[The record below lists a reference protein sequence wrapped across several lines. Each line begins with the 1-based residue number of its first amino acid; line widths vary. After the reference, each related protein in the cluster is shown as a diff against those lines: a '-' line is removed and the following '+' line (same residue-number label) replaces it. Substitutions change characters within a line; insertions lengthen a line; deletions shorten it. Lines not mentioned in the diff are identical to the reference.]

1 MGRIA
6 GKVARG
12 LAISCL
18 AVAAWPTGSV
28 LAQTTTLPATLPF
41 SGPDRPYYR
50 YAGELEHALEL
61 SMQAAPTA
69 DGADGVAVAYVQGV
83 ADAVQGSVACPTPA
97 QRSGELP
104 RVVQAYLAA
113 NPGLAAQPAA
123 AVVRDALRRAYPC
136 KGR

>member
-1 MGRIA
+1 MGRTA

-18 AVAAWPTGSV
+18 AVAAWPTGPV
-28 LAQTTTLPATLPF
+28 FAQTATLPF

-61 SMQAAPTA
+61 SMQAAPAA
-69 DGADGVAVAYVQGV
+69 DGRDGAAAAYVQGV
-83 ADAVQGSVACPTPA
+83 ADAVQGSLACPTPA
-97 QRSGELP
+97 QRSGELM
-104 RVVQAYLAA
+104 RVVQAYFAA
-113 NPGLAAQPAA
+113 NPGLGAQPAA
-123 AVVRDALRRAYPC
+123 VVVRDALRLTYPC

>member
-1 MGRIA
+1 MGRTT
-6 GKVARG
+6 GKVAKI
-12 LAISCL
+12 ACL
-18 AVAAWPTGSV
+18 AVAAWATGPV
-28 LAQTTTLPATLPF
+28 LAQAATLPATLPI

-69 DGADGVAVAYVQGV
+69 DGADGAAMAYVQGV
-83 ADAVQGSVACPTPA
+83 ADAVQGSVACPTPV
-97 QRSGELP
+97 QRSGELM
-104 RVVQAYLAA
+104 RVVQAYFAA
-113 NPGLAAQPAA
+113 NPGLGAQPAA